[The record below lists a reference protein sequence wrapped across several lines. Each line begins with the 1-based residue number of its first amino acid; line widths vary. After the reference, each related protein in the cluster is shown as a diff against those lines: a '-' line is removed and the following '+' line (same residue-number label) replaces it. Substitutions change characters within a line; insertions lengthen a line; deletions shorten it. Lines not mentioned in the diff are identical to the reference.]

1 MRLIDISTERRVT
14 VLMVTL
20 AIVLFGFVSLN
31 RLRVNLLPD
40 LAYPT
45 LTVRTEL
52 PGAAP
57 LEVENLITK
66 PIEEVVGVIKN
77 VKRVRSV
84 SRSGQSD
91 VILEFT
97 WGTDMDIAGVDVREK
112 TDVLDLPREAERPVL
127 LRFDPSSDPIMRL
140 ALRDKEKDTLDEER
154 LKWLRTFAEE
164 RLKTDLEAVEG
175 TAAVKISGG
184 LEDEIQITVDQ
195 ERLAA
200 LDLSIETVVARLR
213 AENVNLSGGELEQ
226 GNQRFLVRTLNEF
239 TSVEQIANAIIA
251 SPGNRPIYLKDVAVV
266 KRSHKEREAVIRVDG
281 REAVELSIYKEGDGN
296 TVQTAA
302 RIRERVEKIRESLP
316 ESIELAEVYDQSHF
330 ISSAIGEVRTA
341 AIWGGLLSVLLI
353 YAFLR
358 DARATRIISLS
369 IPVCVIGTFVC
380 MYASD
385 LTLNIMSL
393 GGIAL
398 AVGMVVDDAIVVLE
412 SIVQKKERGAGLLE
426 AARVGTSTVV
436 GAVTAST
443 LTSIAVFFPMV
454 FVSGVA
460 GQLFRDQALTVTFAL
475 LFSLCVA
482 FTLIPMLAALGG
494 KTNVHGAEATLSGAS
509 GRFTRGVGRGLGWAF
524 SGAGGGG
531 RLLRKIMHP
540 IVWPI
545 HASYSA
551 LARVYPGV
559 LRWSLQ
565 HKALV
570 LGVATLMFALS
581 LMLVPS
587 LGRELIPQLA
597 QGELNLALRLPP
609 GTSLEETDRVVHET
623 QEAAAALSDVELT
636 YAVAGT
642 GNRLDANPVDAGENV
657 GQLYLKLKPG
667 AGETGEQATIAALR
681 ARLEQQPGVEHEFSR
696 PALFSSRTP
705 LEIEVRGYDL
715 DRLSRASEQL
725 RAAVMQSPRFADVR
739 TSMQVG
745 NPEIQIVFDHERA
758 ANLGLAVRD
767 IADEVVSK
775 VRGDVA
781 TRYTVRDRKIDVLV
795 RSVDPRASSIEDV
808 RKLIVNPESQ
818 HPVTLASVADVRVA
832 SGPSEIRRA
841 DQERVA
847 VVSANLAYGDLGAA
861 VAEVHGIM
869 GAIALPV
876 GITAEISGQNT
887 EMQESFRS
895 MRFALILA
903 VFLVYLVMAA
913 QFESLVHPFV
923 IMFTVP
929 LAAIGAILALWVTGT
944 TLNVVA
950 FIGMIVLAGIVV
962 KNAIVL
968 LDLVNQLRA
977 QGMERT
983 EAMIEG
989 GRLRLRP
996 IILTAMTAIVGVLPM
1011 ALGIGEGAELRQPM
1025 AITIIG
1031 GLGVSTLLTLVVI
1044 PVVYMIFDR
1053 TPSVAPASTAPA
1065 TVPGARPAPAQPE
1078 MLA

>member
-1 MRLIDISTERRVT
+1 MRIIDIATERRVT
-14 VLMVTL
+14 VFMVTL
-20 AIVLFGFVSLN
+20 AIVLFGVVSLF
-31 RLRVNLLPD
+31 RLKVNLLPD

-97 WGTDMDIAGVDVREK
+97 WGTDMDIAGVDTREK
-112 TDVLDLPREAERPVL
+112 TDVLELPREAERPVL
-127 LRFDPSSDPIMRL
+127 LRFDPSTDPIMRL
-140 ALRDKEKDTLDEER
+140 ALRDKTQDSPDEER

-164 RLKTDLEAVEG
+164 RLKTDLESIEG

-195 ERLAA
+195 NRLAA
-200 LDLSIETVVARLR
+200 LNLSIEEIATRLR
-213 AENVNLSGGELEQ
+213 AENVNLSGGELQQ

-239 TSVEQIANAIIA
+239 TSVDQIADAIIA
-251 SPGNRPIYLKDVAVV
+251 SPDSRPIYLKDVATVR
-266 KRSHKEREAVIRVDG
+266 RSHKERQAVIRVDG
-281 REAVELSIYKEGDGN
+281 RESVELSVYKEGDGN
-296 TVQTAA
+296 TVQTADRIKA
-302 RIRERVEKIRESLP
+302 RLETIRESLP
-316 ESIELAEVYDQSHF
+316 DSVELTEVYDQSQF
-330 ISSAIGEVRTA
+330 ISSAIGEVLQA
-341 AIWGGLLSVLLI
+341 GAWGGLLSVLLI

-358 DARATRIISLS
+358 DARSTFIISLT
-369 IPVCVIGTFVC
+369 IPVCVIGTFVG
-380 MYASD
+380 MYAGN

-398 AVGMVVDDAIVVLE
+398 AIGLVVDDAIVVLE
-412 SIVQKKERGAGLLE
+412 SIVQKKERGTSVME

-454 FVSGVA
+454 FVSGIA

-475 LFSLCVA
+475 LFSLLAA
-482 FTLIPMLAALGG
+482 FTLIPMLAAFGG
-494 KTNVHGAEATLSGAS
+494 KTSVHGADAAVSQTNS
-509 GRFTRGVGRGLGWAF
+509 RFTRGVAKTLRWTVFGLGG
-524 SGAGGGG
+524 SG
-531 RLLRKIMHP
+531 RFFRMLVQP
-540 IVWPI
+540 IVWPVNR
-545 HASYSA
+545 AYGW
-551 LARVYPGV
+551 LARIYPGL
-559 LRWSLQ
+559 LRWSLDN
-565 HKALV
+565 KAVV
-570 LGVATLMFALS
+570 LGVATALFAVS
-581 LMLVPS
+581 LALVPR
-587 LGRELIPQLA
+587 LGKELIPQLA
-597 QGELNLALRLPP
+597 QGELNLALRVPA
-609 GTSLEETDRVVHET
+609 GTPLDQTDLVVRAT
-623 QEAAAALSDVELT
+623 QEAARGLPEVALT
-636 YAVAGT
+636 YGVAGT

-667 AGETGEQATIAALR
+667 SGEQAEQATIGALR
-681 ARLEQQPGVEHEFSR
+681 ERLESQPGLEHEFSR

-715 DRLSRASEQL
+715 DRLSRGSEQL
-725 RAAVMQSPRFADVR
+725 RAALAQSPRFADVR
-739 TSMQVG
+739 STMQTG

-758 ANLGLAVRD
+758 AKLGLSVRD

-795 RSVDPRASSIEDV
+795 RSVDPHSASIEDV
-808 RKLIVNPESQ
+808 RNLIVNPASAR
-818 HPVTLASVADVRVA
+818 PVTLSTVADVRVA

-847 VVSANLAYGDLGAA
+847 VVSANLTHGDLGAA
-861 VAEVHGIM
+861 VSEVQGILS
-869 GAIALPV
+869 ATPLPV

-887 EMQESFRS
+887 EMQESFKS
-895 MRFALILA
+895 MRFALVLA

-913 QFESLVHPFV
+913 QFESLIHPFV

-929 LAAIGAILALWVTGT
+929 LAAIGAILALYVTGT

-968 LDLVNQLRA
+968 IDLVNQLRA

-983 EAMIEG
+983 AAIIEG

-996 IILTAMTAIVGVLPM
+996 IILTAMTAIIGVVPM
-1011 ALGIGEGAELRQPM
+1011 ALGIGEGAEVRQPM

-1031 GLGVSTLLTLVVI
+1031 GLAVSTLLTLVVI
-1044 PVVYMIFDR
+1044 PVVYTIFDR
-1053 TPSVAPASTAPA
+1053 RPSTAPA
-1065 TVPGARPAPAQPE
+1065 PQGAAAAAGSPE
-1078 MLA
+1078 VAA

>member
-1 MRLIDISTERRVT
+1 MRLIDIATSRRVT
-14 VLMVTL
+14 VAMVTL
-20 AIVLFGFVSLN
+20 AVFLFGIVSLT

-45 LTVRTEL
+45 LTIRTEL

-91 VILEFT
+91 VMLEFT

-140 ALRDKEKDTLDEER
+140 ALRAKSDETLDEAR

-195 ERLAA
+195 DRLAA
-200 LDLSIETVVARLR
+200 MDLSIEDVTNRLR
-213 AENVNLSGGELEQ
+213 AENVNLSGGELQQ

-239 TSVEQIANAIIA
+239 TSVDEIANAIIA
-251 SPGNRPIYLKDVAVV
+251 SPNGRPIYLKDIANVQ
-266 KRSHKEREAVIRVDG
+266 RSHKERQAIIRVDG

-302 RIRERVEKIRESLP
+302 RIRERLEKIRESLP
-316 ESIELAEVYDQSHF
+316 DDTELAEIYDQSHF
-330 ISSAIGEVRTA
+330 ISSAIGEVLTA
-341 AIWGGLLSVLLI
+341 AVWGGLLSVLLI

-358 DARATRIISLS
+358 SARATWIISIS
-369 IPVCVIGTFVC
+369 IPVCVVGTFMC
-380 MYASD
+380 MYTSD
-385 LTLNIMSL
+385 VTLNVMSL

-412 SIVQKKERGAGLLE
+412 SIVQKKERGASILE
-426 AARVGTSTVV
+426 AARSGTSQVV

-443 LTSIAVFFPMV
+443 LTSVAVFFPMV
-454 FVSGVA
+454 FVSGIA

-475 LFSLCVA
+475 MLSLCVA
-482 FTLIPMLAALGG
+482 FTLIPMLAGLGG
-494 KTNVHGAEATLSGAS
+494 RTHVHGEEATLAS
-509 GRFTRGVGRGLGWAF
+509 P
-524 SGAGGGG
+524 GG
-531 RLLRKIMHP
+531 RLTRGLARAVGWCLYGAGSGSKVLRLVVQP
-540 IVWPI
+540 IVWPV
-545 HASYSA
+545 HAAYSW
-551 LARVYPGV
+551 LARVYPSV
-559 LRWSLQ
+559 LRWSLE
-565 HKALV
+565 HKAIV
-570 LGVATLMFALS
+570 LGLATLMFAFSMVL
-581 LMLVPS
+581 LPR
-587 LGRELIPQLA
+587 LGKELIPQLA

-609 GTSLEETDRVVHET
+609 GTPLEESDRVTRAT
-623 QEAAAALSDVELT
+623 QEAAAALPNVALS

-657 GQLYLKLKPG
+657 GQLYLKLKPN
-667 AGETGEQATIAALR
+667 AGEAGEKATVEALR
-681 ARLEQQPGVEHEFSR
+681 EWLQRQPGLEYEFSR
-696 PALFSSRTP
+696 PALFSTRTP
-705 LEIEVRGYDL
+705 LEIELRGYDL
-715 DRLSRASEQL
+715 DRLARAGEQL
-725 RAAVMQSPRFADVR
+725 RAALMQSSRFADVR
-739 TSMQVG
+739 STMQVG
-745 NPEIQIVFDHERA
+745 NPEIQIIFDHERA
-758 ANLGLAVRD
+758 AKLGLAVRD
-767 IADEVVSK
+767 IADEIVSK

-781 TRYTVRDRKIDVLV
+781 TKYTVRDRKIDVLV
-795 RSVDPRASSIEDV
+795 RSVDPRSSSIEDV
-808 RKLIVNPESQ
+808 RNLIVNPTAA
-818 HPVTLASVADVRVA
+818 HPVTLAAVADVRIE

-861 VAEVHGIM
+861 VKDVHGIL
-869 GAIALPV
+869 AATALPV
-876 GITAEISGQNT
+876 GINAEISGQNT

-895 MRFALILA
+895 MKFALVLA
-903 VFLVYLVMAA
+903 IFLVYLVMAA

-929 LAAIGAILALWVTGT
+929 LAAIGAILALYVTGT

-983 EAMIEG
+983 AAMIEA

-1011 ALGIGEGAELRQPM
+1011 AFGIGEGSELRQPM

-1031 GLGVSTLLTLVVI
+1031 GLSVSTLLTLVVI

-1053 TPSVAPASTAPA
+1053 KPAAARVVAA
-1065 TVPGARPAPAQPE
+1065 TGGAHHPAPAQPE
-1078 MLA
+1078 MPA